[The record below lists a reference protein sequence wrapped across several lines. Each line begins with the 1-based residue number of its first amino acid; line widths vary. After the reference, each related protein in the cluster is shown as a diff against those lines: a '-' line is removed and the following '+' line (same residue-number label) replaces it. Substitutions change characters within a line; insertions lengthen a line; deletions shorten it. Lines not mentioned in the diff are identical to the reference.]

1 MNKIDICN
9 MALALLNRERI
20 DSLEDD
26 STEAKTARIF
36 YDHERKRLLRMF
48 GWGFARKTDQLALRT
63 NEIPGWQYV
72 YGLPKECAQVL
83 FVFNDATVDRH
94 EFTRPDFRIVTATGA
109 DKVIVTNLE
118 DAWAEY
124 TYNCKDSESFSEEF
138 TEALVHL
145 MAAKMSIPLTN
156 TTDFV
161 QMHMQLAQSAVDV
174 ARAEDA
180 EERDRRTMWP
190 RQYERARF
198 S

>member
-26 STEAKTARIF
+26 STEAKTCRIF
-36 YDHERKRLLRMF
+36 YDHERVRLLRMF
-48 GWGFARKTDQLALRT
+48 GWSFARKTEQLALRT
-63 NEIPGWQYV
+63 NEIPGWRFV
-72 YGLPKECAQVL
+72 YGMPKECVQVL
-83 FVFNDATVDRH
+83 FVYNEHNVERH
-94 EFTRPDFRIVTATGA
+94 EFTRPEFRIVTVTGA
-109 DKVIVTNLE
+109 DKVIVANTDE
-118 DAWAEY
+118 AWAEY
-124 TYNCKDSESFSEEF
+124 TYNCKDSNAFSEEF
-138 TEALVHL
+138 TEALVHM

-161 QMHMQLAQSAVDV
+161 QMHMQLAQSAVDM